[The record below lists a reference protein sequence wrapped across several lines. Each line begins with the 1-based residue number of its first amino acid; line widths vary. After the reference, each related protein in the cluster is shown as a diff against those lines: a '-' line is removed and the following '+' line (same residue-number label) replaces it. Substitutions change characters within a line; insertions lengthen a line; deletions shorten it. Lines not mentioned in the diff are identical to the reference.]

1 MPFATVYSL
10 YMHYTGAFWKAIV
23 TALAYLVYYYFYV
36 FIMAGGQSKDGKSL
50 MPYQPPYTITS
61 EIIRLISAIS
71 EKLGRLSVSEEPGF
85 LRLLLALYANTAA
98 MKRDELQRV
107 MGLKDRKSFRLV
119 YLKPALNAQLIE
131 MTTPDKLNSRLQQYV
146 LTQRGNRL
154 VSK

>member
-1 MPFATVYSL
+1 
-10 YMHYTGAFWKAIV
+10 
-23 TALAYLVYYYFYV
+23 
-36 FIMAGGQSKDGKSL
+36 

-71 EKLGRLSVSEEPGF
+71 EKLGRLSVSEEPGY
-85 LRLLLALYANTAA
+85 LRLLLALYANAAA